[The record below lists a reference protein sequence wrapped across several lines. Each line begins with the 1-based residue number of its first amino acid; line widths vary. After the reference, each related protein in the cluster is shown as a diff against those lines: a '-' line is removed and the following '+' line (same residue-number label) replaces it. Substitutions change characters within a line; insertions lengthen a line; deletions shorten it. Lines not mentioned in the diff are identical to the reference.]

1 MEQLFAAVPLSMYP
15 TSRCTT
21 LGGEL
26 TSGTRFLSPTPSS
39 HILLSPTRIHKY
51 IHTDTT
57 PHHPHKH
64 THTHKHAHSQR
75 HTHRRRLKIRTCICM
90 HIPTHTHKKKN
101 TLWIYLQC
109 EA

>member
-39 HILLSPTRIHKY
+39 HILLSPTRIHK
-51 IHTDTT
+51 
-57 PHHPHKH
+57 H
-64 THTHKHAHSQR
+64 THTH
-75 HTHRRRLKIRTCICM
+75 
-90 HIPTHTHKKKN
+90 THTHTRPHTQHHN
-101 TLWIYLQC
+101 THNTAHTHTHGQTHRQRERERRGRGRVTENECLM
-109 EA
+109 